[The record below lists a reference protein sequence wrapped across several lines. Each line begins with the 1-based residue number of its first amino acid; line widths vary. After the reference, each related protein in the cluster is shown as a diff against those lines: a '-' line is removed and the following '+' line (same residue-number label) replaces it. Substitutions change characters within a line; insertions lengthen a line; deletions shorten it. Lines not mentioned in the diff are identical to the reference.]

1 MNGKFN
7 LFKVSWPIKCMGD
20 WSTIN
25 AIGTM
30 ACTAPYYLTASA
42 LRVDPVERMKLL
54 MTGMMAYQ
62 FPCHKFAK
70 PLNPILGETF
80 AGECD
85 DGTDIYLEQ
94 TSHYPPITSV
104 HLIGP
109 ENLY

>member
-20 WSTIN
+20 WSTVN

-42 LRVDPVERMKLL
+42 LRVDPIERMKLL

-70 PLNPILGETF
+70 PVSLNLLSAESNPWRNI
-80 AGECD
+80 CRRM
-85 DGTDIYLEQ
+85 
-94 TSHYPPITSV
+94 
-104 HLIGP
+104 
-109 ENLY
+109 